1 MKINSFW
8 VKKTIYLIF
17 NLKKSLG
24 YFAVSASTFA
34 LDMTLLTLL
43 KNLTSI
49 KVFILAGCTYF
60 IAITLDYLL
69 LRVFV
74 YKNSIRS
81 NYKGYFYFLIIALS
95 GSGMVS
101 IVMYYF
107 VEVLG
112 YYYLLVRPLFAI
124 ILGIWNYTLNTSL
137 NFRR

>member
-1 MKINSFW
+1 
-8 VKKTIYLIF
+8 
-17 NLKKSLG
+17 
-24 YFAVSASTFA
+24 
-34 LDMTLLTLL
+34 MTLLTLL

-49 KVFILAGCTYF
+49 KVFILAGFTYF

-81 NYKGYFYFLIIALS
+81 NYKGYFYFLLIALS

-124 ILGIWNYTLNTSL
+124 VLGIWNYTLNTSL

>member
-8 VKKTIYLIF
+8 IKKTIYLIF
-17 NLKKSLG
+17 NIKKSLG
-24 YFAVSASTFA
+24 YFIVSCSTFA
-34 LDMTLLTLL
+34 FDITLLTLL
-43 KNLTSI
+43 KNFTSI
-49 KVFILAGCTYF
+49 KIFILAGFTYF
-60 IAITLDYLL
+60 LAISIDYLL
-69 LRVFV
+69 LRIFV

-101 IVMYYF
+101 VVMYYF

-112 YYYLLVRPLFAI
+112 YYYLFVRPVLAI
-124 ILGIWNYTLNTSL
+124 VLGVWNYTLNTSL